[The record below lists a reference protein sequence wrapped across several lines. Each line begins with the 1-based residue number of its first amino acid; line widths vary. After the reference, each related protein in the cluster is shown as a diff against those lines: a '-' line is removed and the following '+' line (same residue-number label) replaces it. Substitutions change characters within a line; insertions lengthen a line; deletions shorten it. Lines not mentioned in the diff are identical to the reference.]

1 MIKILV
7 LTDGFKETRRFFHQA
22 ILINAKTNDEI
33 MRPRPALGP
42 FSINNG
48 CGRQIA
54 DL

>member
-7 LTDGFKETRRFFHQA
+7 LTDGFEKTRRFFHQA

-33 MRPRPALGP
+33 MRPALGP
-42 FSINNG
+42 LSINNG